1 MIRSESEKNLYKM
14 IIGYKMGELNY
25 PLKEVKSEQ
34 FGVEFVYEIPEDKK
48 EEVLEDLW
56 PFTGIPSIEEAF
68 IDIHEGQQ
76 FNLKDYM
83 VIRFDTYNMI
93 VSPWYF
99 KSGGTVLDFLKED
112 DNGISVQM
120 IKR

>member
-56 PFTGIPSIEEAF
+56 PFTGIPSIDEVF

>member
-1 MIRSESEKNLYKM
+1 MIRSESEKNIYKV
-14 IIGYKMGELNY
+14 IIGYKMDELNY
-25 PLKEVKSEQ
+25 PLKEVNTEE

-56 PFTGIPSIEEAF
+56 PFTWIPSIDEVF
-68 IDIHEGQQ
+68 TDIHEGLK

-99 KSGGTVLDFLKED
+99 KSGGTVLDFVKEND
-112 DNGISVQM
+112 RGIYVQTIM
-120 IKR
+120 R

>member
-56 PFTGIPSIEEAF
+56 PFTGIPSIDEVF

-99 KSGGTVLDFLKED
+99 KSGGTVLDFIKPSD
-112 DNGISVQM
+112 DGIHVS
-120 IKR
+120 IIR